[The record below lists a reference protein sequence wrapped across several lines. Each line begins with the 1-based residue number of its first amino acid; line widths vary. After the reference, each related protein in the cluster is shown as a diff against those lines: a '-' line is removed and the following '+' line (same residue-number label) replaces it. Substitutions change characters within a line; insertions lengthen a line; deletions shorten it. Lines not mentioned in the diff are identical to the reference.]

1 MLVKISLVRVSF
13 VKFRNKQTKQGINMT
28 KMIKISLVAAVAVAG
43 FSSTVAAKPLS
54 ESIQNTDMSGV
65 IKYQYTNKSTDIAKH
80 AYKADFTFK
89 SKVNDTVT
97 AVIKA
102 GASGTTDDTTGDVK
116 VAGKLQRANFVFN
129 LGGATVI
136 AGKQAIPTPLTGA
149 DGTGIVALVPV
160 GPVTLA
166 AAWFTNSNWEAD
178 KIAFKGNNIGVLGAL
193 GTAGP
198 VNYKLYYI
206 KVSEKGSV
214 FAKDVKKKDVVVAKK
229 GDMFNAGL
237 KTIYVEVSGKID
249 MFNAGM
255 TYSKGKGAGKL
266 DGLKQSIF
274 KLDLGVDAGV
284 AKVDFNYAKTGKD
297 GAALAVG
304 NNNGADFDHAG
315 LSGGGTKG
323 AKLWHLGVSAPVGPV
338 TVALHYAKSG
348 DMDAAKDGD
357 QSYKATQLNVK
368 YAMSKNF
375 SVSGWTRSA
384 KKNGTKGHTNRIELK
399 YTF

>member
-13 VKFRNKQTKQGINMT
+13 VKFRNKQTKQTKQGINMT

-80 AYKADFTFK
+80 GYEADFTFK
-89 SKVNDTVT
+89 SKVNDNVT

-166 AAWFTNSNWEAD
+166 AAWFTNSNWKVAD
-178 KIAFKGNNIGVLGAL
+178 IAFKGNNIGVLGAL

-214 FAKDVKKKDVVVAKK
+214 DAD
-229 GDMFNAGL
+229 GGEYNTGL

-284 AKVDFNYAKTGKD
+284 AKVDFNYAKTGKE
-297 GAALAVG
+297 GATLAVG
-304 NNNGADFDHAG
+304 NNDGADFDHAG
-315 LSGGGTKG
+315 LSGDGTKG

-348 DMDAAKDGD
+348 DMDAAEAGD

-384 KKNGTKGHTNRIELK
+384 KKDGTKGRTNRIELK